1 MVAENNPDLTFEQAM
16 TRLEE
21 IVRKLESGEL
31 SLTDSIER
39 YRESM
44 QLVQFCRQQLD
55 KAELEIEQLV
65 ETGGAIRTQAAKEEM
80 G

>member
-1 MVAENNPDLTFEQAM
+1 MAENNPDLTFEQAM